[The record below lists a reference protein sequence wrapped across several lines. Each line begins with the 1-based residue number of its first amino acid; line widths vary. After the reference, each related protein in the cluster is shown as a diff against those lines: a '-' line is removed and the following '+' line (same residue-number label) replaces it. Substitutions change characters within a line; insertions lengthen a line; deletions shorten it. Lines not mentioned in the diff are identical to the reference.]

1 MARQANTG
9 STEPTL
15 VEEPSIDSII
25 DGIEGTDNLSGT
37 SKSDVS
43 SDERVFLETDGK
55 IEVVFLKDIDVLKT
69 DPVGFAGEIKMYRTK
84 KL

>member
-15 VEEPSIDSII
+15 VEEPSIDSVI

-37 SKSDVS
+37 SESDAS
-43 SDERVFLETDGK
+43 ADERVFLETNEK
-55 IEVVFLKDIDVLKT
+55 LEVVLLKDVDVLKA
-69 DPVGFAGEIKMYRTK
+69 DHVGYAGEIKMYRTK